1 MSKISVYFKIPV
13 TFDSKDPE
21 LVRFLQDHGYSLDEF
36 LDDDTLVVEF
46 LNGNGTELL
55 NSIEVRG

>member
-1 MSKISVYFKIPV
+1 MSTISVSFKNQV
-13 TFDSKDPE
+13 TFDSEDPE
-21 LVRFLQDHGYSLDEF
+21 LIRYLHNHGYSLDEF

>member
-1 MSKISVYFKIPV
+1 MSTISVYFKNRV

-36 LDDDTLVVEF
+36 LADDMIIIDY
-46 LNGNGTELL
+46 LNVSAELIT
-55 NSIEVRG
+55 SVEVRA

>member
-1 MSKISVYFKIPV
+1 MSTISVYFKNRV

>member
-1 MSKISVYFKIPV
+1 MSTISVYFKNRV

-36 LDDDTLVVEF
+36 LADDMIIIDY

>member
-1 MSKISVYFKIPV
+1 MSTISVYFKNRV
-13 TFDSKDPE
+13 TFDSEDPG
-21 LVRFLQDHGYSLDEF
+21 LGIFLHFHGYSLDEF

>member
-1 MSKISVYFKIPV
+1 MSTISVYFKNRV
-13 TFDSKDPE
+13 TFDSEDPE
-21 LVRFLQDHGYSLDEF
+21 LIRYLQNHGYSLDEF
-36 LDDDTLVVEF
+36 LDDDTLVVDY

>member
-1 MSKISVYFKIPV
+1 MSTISVYFKNRV
-13 TFDSKDPE
+13 TFDSEDPE
-21 LVRFLQDHGYSLDEF
+21 LVRFLHVHGYSLDEF
-36 LDDDTLVVEF
+36 LDDDMLVVDY